1 MSSSYTKTSGGSFAN
16 VVDIFLTNSFPMGR
30 HFLAAKAN
38 WDFLPNLPFLPI
50 LLDVLINA
58 LSLVVLT
65 VGAVCRIRDA
75 AASRRARRTR
85 GSCDEEIQRC
95 AVVCEWA
102 TGGIRYLGD
111 RWYPV
116 SQNLA
121 VTRSEEPL
129 RGGVPDKPSGWRE
142 SGRQLSLKVY
152 CCRGRW
158 RDSHTILP

>member
-1 MSSSYTKTSGGSFAN
+1 MR
-16 VVDIFLTNSFPMGR
+16 VILTAF
-30 HFLAAKAN
+30 
-38 WDFLPNLPFLPI
+38 
-50 LLDVLINA
+50 
-58 LSLVVLT
+58 SLVVLK

-75 AASRRARRTR
+75 AASWRARRTR

-121 VTRSEEPL
+121 ITWSEEPV